1 MVQVIERSNSNE
13 YGLAAGVW
21 TKNLN
26 WMNSLSR
33 GVQSGTIWVN
43 CYDVFDA
50 AVPFGGYKL
59 SGIGREHGD
68 EVLGHYTQVRYWCP
82 HHCHVDSPAHNV
94 FLLWS
99 SLQLADFAP

>member
-68 EVLGHYTQVRYWCP
+68 EVLGHYTQARFWHPC
-82 HHCHVDSPAHNV
+82 HCRVELPADKV
-94 FLLWS
+94 LL
-99 SLQLADFAP
+99 L